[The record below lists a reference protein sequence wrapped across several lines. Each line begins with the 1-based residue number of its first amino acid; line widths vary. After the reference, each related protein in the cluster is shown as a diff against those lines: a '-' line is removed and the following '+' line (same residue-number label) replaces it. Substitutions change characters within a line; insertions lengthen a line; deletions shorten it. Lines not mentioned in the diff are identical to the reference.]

1 MLHAG
6 PTAVSRR
13 LRIGDVLDGWRYILA
28 HPALSPLSF
37 NTILVRSLIMA
48 PSPLLA
54 VHMLGPLGFAPWQY
68 GLAFALPCV
77 GGLAGSRLAHR
88 LVARFSQHKVM
99 LTAAR
104 GAVAAPLSST
114 TSAAVASRS
123 STRRR
128 VRPPLCR
135 PTWSN
140 ARSSHRRC
148 TGPGPWSSAPAR
160 SAPRYAPSSTCSVT
174 ASATW
179 ESTPRATGCPTAT
192 HTGSR
197 QPRSPAEAGP
207 GCRPDGPV
215 HLGREAAKKPVLE
228 SALMPVDSFSTGRLH
243 SISRPVG

>member
-1 MLHAG
+1 MVFDAFPLRAILVLHAG

-104 GAVAAPLSST
+104 GAVAASLPR
-114 TSAAVASRS
+114 RS
-123 STRRR
+123 GPGVPARRP
-128 VRPPLCR
+128 RPP
-135 PTWSN
+135 
-140 ARSSHRRC
+140 
-148 TGPGPWSSAPAR
+148 GPGGCACRLRR
-160 SAPRYAPSSTCSVT
+160 SR
-174 ASATW
+174 
-179 ESTPRATGCPTAT
+179 
-192 HTGSR
+192 
-197 QPRSPAEAGP
+197 
-207 GCRPDGPV
+207 CRN
-215 HLGREAAKKPVLE
+215 
-228 SALMPVDSFSTGRLH
+228 
-243 SISRPVG
+243 RP